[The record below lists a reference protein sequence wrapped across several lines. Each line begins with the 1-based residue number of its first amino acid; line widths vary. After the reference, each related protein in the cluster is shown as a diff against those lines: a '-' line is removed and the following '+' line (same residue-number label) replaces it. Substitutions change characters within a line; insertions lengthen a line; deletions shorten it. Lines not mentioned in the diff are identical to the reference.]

1 MNLPADFLLHLK
13 GGTLAAVAMVALLL
27 IAVLINP
34 PLALALAGPLFGW
47 GIERYQAI
55 RREGVASKRD
65 IVATA
70 IPFEI
75 AAAVWALVT

>member
-1 MNLPADFLLHLK
+1 MNLTDDIILHLK
-13 GGTLAAVAMVALLL
+13 GGAIAAAAQVAVLLL
-27 IAVLINP
+27 AVLASA

-70 IPFEI
+70 IPFEV
-75 AAAVWALVT
+75 AAAVWALVG